1 MARRARSTTGFTLI
15 ELMAVV
21 AILGVLAAIAIPSL
35 QGYAR
40 RARTSEAVQNLNT
53 LYGSASALYLA
64 ERVTRGVTATVV
76 TACVAEP
83 TPTTPTTPGTSKQR
97 FNSIGGFD
105 ELGFKLADF
114 VYFGYGISS
123 IGTAGSISCFADARP
138 TNQVYTFYAHGD
150 LDGDGTLSTFELA
163 VGASEANQLLHARG
177 LYISNEIE

>member
-1 MARRARSTTGFTLI
+1 MARRPRRTTAFTLV

-35 QGYAR
+35 QAYAR

-76 TACVAEP
+76 TACVVQP
-83 TPTTPTTPGTSKQR
+83 TPTTPSVPSATKQP
-97 FNSIGGFD
+97 FVAIGGFV
-105 ELGFKLADF
+105 ELGFNLADF

-123 IGTAGSISCFADARP
+123 IGAPGSISCFADARP
-138 TNQVYTFYAHGD
+138 TNAVYTFYAHAD

-177 LYISNEIE
+177 LYIANEVE

>member
-1 MARRARSTTGFTLI
+1 MARRARRTTAFTLI

-21 AILGVLAAIAIPSL
+21 CILGVLAAIAIPSL

-83 TPTTPTTPGTSKQR
+83 TPTTPLVPNQSKQQ
-97 FNSIGGFD
+97 FVAIGGFL
-105 ELGFKLADF
+105 ELGFKLADY

-123 IGTAGSISCFADARP
+123 VGAVGSIS
-138 TNQVYTFYAHGD
+138 
-150 LDGDGTLSTFELA
+150 
-163 VGASEANQLLHARG
+163 
-177 LYISNEIE
+177 

>member
-1 MARRARSTTGFTLI
+1 MARRARKTTAFTLI

-21 AILGVLAAIAIPSL
+21 CILGVLAAIAIPSL

-53 LYGSASALYLA
+53 LYGAASALYLA

-76 TACVAEP
+76 TSCVVEP
-83 TPTTPTTPGTSKQR
+83 TPTTPAVPNQGKQQ
-97 FNSIGGFD
+97 FIPTGGFLA
-105 ELGFKLADF
+105 LGFKLADY

-123 IGTAGSISCFADARP
+123 IGAAGTITCFAGAQQ
-138 TNQVYTFYAHGD
+138 TNNVYTFYAHGD
-150 LDGDGTLSTFELA
+150 LDGDGTQSTFELA

-177 LYISNEIE
+177 LYISNEVE

>member
-1 MARRARSTTGFTLI
+1 MARRARRTTAFSLI

-83 TPTTPTTPGTSKQR
+83 TPTTPAVPNANKQQ
-97 FNSIGGFD
+97 FVASGGFL
-105 ELGFKLADF
+105 ELGFKLADY

-123 IGTAGSISCFADARP
+123 IGAPGSISCFAGARP

-150 LDGDGTLSTFELA
+150 LDGDGTQSTFELA

-177 LYISNEIE
+177 LYISQEVE